1 MQAVN
6 QLFIAFM
13 KNRVIVNDRY
23 IKPFYPVNQE
33 VFLHNAKILC
43 ASISI
48 YVNNCYSPPV
58 DFFVQGGQS
67 KMVHSDRNIRTW
79 NGNSS

>member
-13 KNRVIVNDRY
+13 KNRVIYNDRY

-43 ASISI
+43 TSISI

-58 DFFVQGGQS
+58 DFFIGHLKWSTTIEISALG
-67 KMVHSDRNIRTW
+67 MATLLN
-79 NGNSS
+79 